1 MWARLGGVEYR
12 LDVDRAVDRAVFTDG
27 RVTLELRHLER
38 KPVGASVALG
48 TPDGHT
54 LDVGAY
60 LRMAVLLDGV
70 LAPRRANPVNAA
82 VTAP

>member
-12 LDVDRAVDRAVFTDG
+12 LDVDRQADRAVFTDG
-27 RVTLELRHLER
+27 RVTLELRHRER
-38 KPVGASVALG
+38 KPVGASVAPG

-60 LRMAVLLDGV
+60 LKMAVVLDGV
-70 LAPRRANPVNAA
+70 LDPRRANPVNAA
-82 VTAP
+82 VTAS